1 MNFFKTIVFLLF
13 VVIFNT
19 KWSFFKKLKTIHP
32 YLQTTTVVSYKQ
44 LLYLTNKTCCIL
56 QTTPVVSY
64 KQHLLYLT
72 NNFCILQTK
81 PVVSHKQ
88 NLLYLTNNICC
99 ILQTKS
105 VVSYKKKLSMWWRYE
120 FLTLFQMKWVFV
132 TNSDLLIPIS
142 QQPNVID
149 LRNFKV

>member
-44 LLYLTNKTCCIL
+44 LLYLTNKTCRI
-56 QTTPVVSY
+56 S
-64 KQHLLYLT
+64 
-72 NNFCILQTK
+72 QTK

>member
-13 VVIFNT
+13 VVM

-32 YLQTTTVVSYKQ
+32 YLQTTPVVSYKQ
-44 LLYLTNKTCCIL
+44 LLYLTNKTCRISQTKLVVSYKQHLLYLTNNICCIL

-72 NNFCILQTK
+72 
-81 PVVSHKQ
+81 
-88 NLLYLTNNICC
+88 
-99 ILQTKS
+99 
-105 VVSYKKKLSMWWRYE
+105 KKKLSMWWRYE

-142 QQPNVID
+142 QQPYVID
-149 LRNFKV
+149 LRNFKL